1 MQFILMSVAVRV
13 PVPKVFVNCF
23 LHVLTTHPAL
33 RKSYFLP
40 AEVIKSKS
48 YKMLIG
54 CCVPTS
60 TQGVQQGLDLP
71 PRISAIRCVP
81 LHKRCGHVINH
92 TRTER
97 REGDL
102 CVRQESQ
109 GLCTFREPN
118 MHTVLPRSLA
128 TSYSYICGYRA
139 YRDLCCSRIYTEMPA
154 HSDSDP
160 WYFIVALKTLYK
172 NSLAFIPKE
181 HQ

>member
-1 MQFILMSVAVRV
+1 MQFILMSVAARV

-33 RKSYFLP
+33 RKGYFLP

-71 PRISAIRCVP
+71 PCISAIRCVP

-97 REGDL
+97 CEGDL

-128 TSYSYICGYRA
+128 TSYSYVWLSRVA
-139 YRDLCCSRIYTEMPA
+139 RPLLLTDLHRDACPL
-154 HSDSDP
+154 
-160 WYFIVALKTLYK
+160 
-172 NSLAFIPKE
+172 
-181 HQ
+181 

>member
-1 MQFILMSVAVRV
+1 MQFILMSVAARV

-33 RKSYFLP
+33 RKGYFLP

-102 CVRQESQ
+102 CVRQESR
-109 GLCTFREPN
+109 GLCTFREPICTQCCRGVWP
-118 MHTVLPRSLA
+118 HHILTSVVTARTETSAAHGFTRRCLP
-128 TSYSYICGYRA
+128 
-139 YRDLCCSRIYTEMPA
+139 
-154 HSDSDP
+154 
-160 WYFIVALKTLYK
+160 TLTQIRGI
-172 NSLAFIPKE
+172 LL
-181 HQ
+181 